1 MRRPGIVLLA
11 LTLNLAITA
20 PAFARPAWKQ
30 KIDRAIG
37 GRSMGVSVHY
47 EGKAIY
53 EHASKARRVPASN
66 EKLLLS
72 MGLYATLTPEYRIPT
87 SVYGP
92 APADG
97 VIRGKVW
104 LSGRGDPTITAGG
117 RFGRS
122 LPFRATGL
130 TNLARQ
136 LKNAGVRKIKGR
148 VMGDTGFFGRDW
160 YAPGWKSSFPAEEV
174 PLPSALTFEGN
185 THKGAHI
192 TNPEWRAARALTQ
205 KLKARG
211 IKVAK
216 GARAANMPVGQAALA
231 TTFSRPLHVLVQ
243 FMNRKSSNFFAEVF
257 GKLLGVMRNGAPG
270 TIAKG
275 ADAIENW
282 WASKWGVALSANDG
296 SGLSY
301 DNRVS
306 PRGITRLLDV
316 ADDHA
321 WGAQLRK
328 DLPTGGQGT
337 LEDRLHGIPV
347 RAKTGT
353 LDGVSALSGWVW
365 LRREKAWAT
374 FSMLSSGMPKYSA
387 AVIEDRIVNVLHRA
401 AN

>member
-1 MRRPGIVLLA
+1 
-11 LTLNLAITA
+11 
-20 PAFARPAWKQ
+20 
-30 KIDRAIG
+30 
-37 GRSMGVSVHY
+37 MGVSVHY
-47 EGKAIY
+47 DGKAIY
-53 EHASKARRVPASN
+53 EHGSKARRIPASN

-87 SVYGP
+87 ALFGP

-97 VIRGKVW
+97 VIRGKLW
-104 LSGRGDPTITAGG
+104 LSGRGDPAVTSGG

-122 LPFRATGL
+122 LPFRPTRLAK
-130 TNLARQ
+130 LARM
-136 LKNAGVRKIKGR
+136 LKKSGVRKIKGR

-160 YAPGWKSSFPAEEV
+160 YAPGWKSNFPAEEV

-185 THKGAHI
+185 SYKGTHI

-205 KLKARG
+205 RLEAKG
-211 IKVAK
+211 IRVTK

-231 TTFSRPLHVLVQ
+231 TTFSRPLHVLVR
-243 FMNRKSSNFFAEVF
+243 FMNRKSSNFFAEVL

-282 WASKWGVALSANDG
+282 WAQKWGVALTARDG

-316 ADDHA
+316 ADNHA
-321 WGAQLRK
+321 WGAQLRR
-328 DLPTGGQGT
+328 DMPTGGQGT
-337 LEDRLHGIPV
+337 LEDRLHGLPI

-353 LDGVSALSGWVW
+353 LDGVSALSGWIW
-365 LRREKAWAT
+365 LREEKAWAT
-374 FSMLSSGMPKYSA
+374 FSILSSGMPKYTA
-387 AVIEDRIVNVLHRA
+387 AAIEDRIVNVLHRA
-401 AN
+401 AP

>member
-1 MRRPGIVLLA
+1 
-11 LTLNLAITA
+11 
-20 PAFARPAWKQ
+20 
-30 KIDRAIG
+30 
-37 GRSMGVSVHY
+37 MGVSVHY
-47 EGKAIY
+47 RDKAIY

-87 SVYGP
+87 TVYGP
-92 APADG
+92 APDDG

-104 LSGRGDPTITAGG
+104 LSGRGDPTITGGG
-117 RFGRS
+117 RYGKS
-122 LPFRATGL
+122 LPFEPTRLAK
-130 TNLARQ
+130 LARL
-136 LKNAGVRKIKGR
+136 LKKAGVTKIKGR

-160 YAPGWKSSFPAEEV
+160 HAPGWGANFPAEEV

-185 THKGAHI
+185 THKGTHI
-192 TNPEWRAARALTQ
+192 TNPEWRAARAFTKRLQ
-205 KLKARG
+205 AKG
-211 IKVAK
+211 VKVAK
-216 GARAANMPVGQAALA
+216 GARAANMPVGQAPLA
-231 TTFSRPLHVLVQ
+231 TTFSRPLHVLVR

-257 GKLLGVMRNGAPG
+257 AKLLGVMRNGAPG

-282 WASKWGVALSANDG
+282 WAQKWGVALSANDG

-321 WGAQLRK
+321 WGTQLRK
-328 DLPTGGQGT
+328 DMPTGGEGT

-353 LDGVSALSGWVW
+353 LTNISALSGWVW
-365 LRREKAWAT
+365 LRKEKAWAT
-374 FSMLSSGMPKYSA
+374 FSILSGGMPKYTA
-387 AVIEDRIVNVLHRA
+387 ASIEDRIVRVLHRSA
-401 AN
+401 P